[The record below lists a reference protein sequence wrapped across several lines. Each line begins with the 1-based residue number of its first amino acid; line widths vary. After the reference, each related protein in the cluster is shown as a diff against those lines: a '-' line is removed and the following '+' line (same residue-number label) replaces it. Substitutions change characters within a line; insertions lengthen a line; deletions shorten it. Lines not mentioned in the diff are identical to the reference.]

1 MPELLSSGMR
11 QRKRRLQRKLA
22 RQTKDSKGRQATK
35 VQIAKLSQPKRQT
48 GVRTGPDKTTTEF
61 VRNYDLIAI
70 EDLKVKNMTRS
81 AKGTKDNPGKNVRAK
96 SGLNRS
102 ILEQGWGLFRQR
114 LTDKATNATELVQ
127 ITVINPAYTSLRCS
141 ECGYTDKRN
150 RKSQAIFHC
159 QSCNYTA
166 NADVNAARNIISTA
180 AGLAVQGRP
189 GTSHANKHSDPVKR
203 QPARAA

>member
-1 MPELLSSGMR
+1 MVLHAATLVGSDGYPVGSNR
-11 QRKRRLQRKLA
+11 RKRTKLA
-22 RQTKDSKGRQATK
+22 
-35 VQIAKLSQPKRQT
+35 IAKLAAKETDR
-48 GVRTGPDKTTTEF
+48 RKDWIEKTTTEL
-61 VRNYDLIAI
+61 VRNYDIIAI

-81 AKGTKDNPGKNVRAK
+81 AKGTLQSPGKNVRAK

-150 RKSQAIFHC
+150 RKSQAIFC
-159 QSCNYTA
+159 CLSCNYTD
-166 NADVNAARNIISTA
+166 NADVNAARNIISSA
-180 AGLAVQGRP
+180 VGLAVSGRP

-203 QPARAA
+203 QPPKAA